1 VAVVC
6 QVTPATVANWID
18 QGLLKGHKTPT
29 GRRRVAAE
37 DLEQF
42 LTTHGMAVP
51 PELRPGEE
59 QGEERRADRIVVVD
73 DEPAYLRA
81 LVKML
86 EYAELGVEVVAA
98 TTGMDALLEIGRA
111 RPLVVV
117 LDYQLP
123 DLNADEVV
131 QRLLE
136 PGRGLGAEVVVVTGG
151 MPSEAE
157 TRLRQWGV
165 RTIVNKVDG
174 MDAVVEAVRRVL
186 EGKQRAA

>member
-1 VAVVC
+1 VVC

-42 LTTHGMAVP
+42 LTAHGMAVP
-51 PELRPGEE
+51 PELQPGEE
-59 QGEERRADRIVVVD
+59 LGEQRRADRIVVVD

-98 TTGMDALLEIGRA
+98 TTGMDALLEIGRS

-151 MPSEAE
+151 MPSDAE

>member
-29 GRRRVAAE
+29 GRRRVAAD

-42 LTTHGMAVP
+42 LTAHGMAVP

-59 QGEERRADRIVVVD
+59 RGEERRAERIVVVD

-117 LDYQLP
+117 LDYKLP

-157 TRLRQWGV
+157 ARLRQWGV

-174 MDAVVEAVRRVL
+174 MDAVVEAVRRAV